1 MSLGTKNRQAQTAE
15 LCKQHLRDKY
25 SDKLNLVEEYIREVE
40 GIGKERDIT
49 RWGSFTDIKGISDET
64 IKRVDERFEQWLNPS
79 IQMKRKLKPEQHEEI
94 VRAIAAGDRVKA
106 TSIYLSATESN
117 LTEAQNFIRT
127 LVVETEAAQS
137 HGSSKNR
144 R

>member
-15 LCKQHLRDKY
+15 LCKQHLRNKY

-64 IKRVDERFEQWLNPS
+64 IKRVDERFEQSLNPS

-117 LTEAQNFIRT
+117 LTEAQNFIKT

>member
-1 MSLGTKNRQAQTAE
+1 MSLGTKNRQTQTAE

-64 IKRVDERFEQWLNPS
+64 IKRVDETFEQWLNP
-79 IQMKRKLKPEQHEEI
+79 
-94 VRAIAAGDRVKA
+94 
-106 TSIYLSATESN
+106 
-117 LTEAQNFIRT
+117 
-127 LVVETEAAQS
+127 QS
-137 HGSSKNR
+137 R
-144 R
+144 

>member
-49 RWGSFTDIKGISDET
+49 RWGSFGS
-64 IKRVDERFEQWLNPS
+64 
-79 IQMKRKLKPEQHEEI
+79 
-94 VRAIAAGDRVKA
+94 
-106 TSIYLSATESN
+106 
-117 LTEAQNFIRT
+117 T
-127 LVVETEAAQS
+127 LR
-137 HGSSKNR
+137 SK
-144 R
+144 